1 MYSGKLSQP
10 QLIPSDSAVPGMSS
24 TPSMSSMSLAW
35 SVGDLPVVVCVNV
48 DETRGDD
55 GAVRIDGLGGGAVA
69 LADVDDPTVLDAY
82 VARVPIPA

>member
-1 MYSGKLSQP
+1 M
-10 QLIPSDSAVPGMSS
+10 
-24 TPSMSSMSLAW
+24 
-35 SVGDLPVVVCVNV
+35 CVNV